1 MVRFAVRKSFSF
13 FGLLTLLGIVS
24 LMPGQGRL
32 PASKAIPGAD
42 PYQQG
47 YSSGKTTEDY
57 LQTVLS
63 RDTKP
68 LGLKENVVLRKLL
81 KQPAIKW
88 AIRAGIR
95 HSLD

>member
-1 MVRFAVRKSFSF
+1 MRKFFSI
-13 FGLLTLLGIVS
+13 FGLVSLVGIVS
-24 LMPGQGRL
+24 LMPGQGRFSPSKTL
-32 PASKAIPGAD
+32 PEAD

-47 YSSGKTTEDY
+47 YTSGKTTEDY
-57 LQTVLS
+57 LQNVLS

-68 LGLKENVVLRKLL
+68 LGLKENVVLRNLL
-81 KQPAIKW
+81 RQPAIKW

>member
-1 MVRFAVRKSFSF
+1 MRKFLLIFS
-13 FGLLTLLGIVS
+13 LVSLLGIVS
-24 LMPGQGRL
+24 VMPSPSPL
-32 PASKAIPGAD
+32 PSSKTLPEAN

-47 YSSGKTTEDY
+47 YTSGKTTEDY
-57 LQTVLS
+57 MQTVLS

-68 LGLKENVVLRKLL
+68 LGLKENVVLRRLL
-81 KQPAIKW
+81 RQPAIKW